1 MYHFE
6 LKIGEP
12 IVFLE
17 IAPTIRLTQ
26 MRADCINHSCDANT
40 GFARNDL
47 ILYALRD
54 IAPEEELSWD
64 YSTSISDPGWSLVC
78 FCESKHCRRVVLPFG
93 DLTSEQ
99 QLRLG
104 PISLRY
110 LLNR

>member
-1 MYHFE
+1 MQIE
-6 LKIGEP
+6 DDLWLCSDGS
-12 IVFLE
+12 
-17 IAPTIRLTQ
+17 LTD
-26 MRADCINHSCDANT
+26 DCINHSCDANT

-64 YSTSISDPGWSLVC
+64 YSTSISVPGWSLVC

-93 DLTSEQ
+93 ELTSEQ

-110 LLNR
+110 LLNRMRSLGAQKLKS